1 MALRR
6 SRVRVPLGPLF
17 LYRKC
22 TRGNKKY
29 RRLAVFCFCKMQDG
43 VFVFGQIG
51 MLIRMVGTVLERVY
65 RGFRTTKNRPE
76 KIISIPKAI
85 TGVTVS
91 FSISTPSR
99 SAASGIIKP
108 AIAIMVAPNLRM
120 ILNVVRVPAKIT
132 LLSGV

>member
-1 MALRR
+1 
-6 SRVRVPLGPLF
+6 
-17 LYRKC
+17 
-22 TRGNKKY
+22 
-29 RRLAVFCFCKMQDG
+29 MQDG